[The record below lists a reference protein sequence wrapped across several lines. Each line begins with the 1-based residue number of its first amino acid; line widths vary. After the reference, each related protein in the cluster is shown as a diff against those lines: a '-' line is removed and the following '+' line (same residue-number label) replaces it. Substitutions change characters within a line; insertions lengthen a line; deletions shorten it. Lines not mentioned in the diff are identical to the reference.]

1 MVCNCFLDR
10 WSQVKRSLVP
20 SVLVFHFN
28 GDLLFQPDEY
38 QSEWDKLRLAEM
50 GIQQPVK
57 RDIAD
62 FDPGLKQHVLAGQEY
77 IRYYISTILQFQ
89 FLAALC
95 PTNQID
101 CDIQQNENAFR
112 ILYPM
117 MNKGSTQVNK
127 KYNLEIIT

>member
-1 MVCNCFLDR
+1 MLF
-10 WSQVKRSLVP
+10 SAT
-20 SVLVFHFN
+20 VLIIFK
-28 GDLLFQPDEY
+28 PDEY

-117 MNKGSTQVNK
+117 MNKGSTQVSR
-127 KYNLEIIT
+127 Y

>member
-1 MVCNCFLDR
+1 
-10 WSQVKRSLVP
+10 
-20 SVLVFHFN
+20 
-28 GDLLFQPDEY
+28 
-38 QSEWDKLRLAEM
+38 M

>member
-1 MVCNCFLDR
+1 
-10 WSQVKRSLVP
+10 
-20 SVLVFHFN
+20 
-28 GDLLFQPDEY
+28 
-38 QSEWDKLRLAEM
+38 M

-57 RDIAD
+57 RDITD

-117 MNKGSTQVNK
+117 MNKGSTQVK
-127 KYNLEIIT
+127 TYSQSYNEPTLQCQKPLKLIANLGSQNPLDLT